1 MKFFVYILCFIF
13 SFPVFAG
20 DIVKNGAFDK
30 FASQVS
36 VENVKFTQTKTI
48 PNIKRN
54 FVSNGFI
61 KFVKNVGFVWVQNLP
76 NSIKFIGTQ
85 KQYCVNDEVKNLSDL
100 PYFSQIQMVV
110 DDLLLGNYKSLNSAF
125 NVDYSDDG
133 ENWNL
138 FLTPKNSRISSFIK
152 VVQVS
157 GDVSLLK
164 EIVIDY
170 SNGMEITIDFEVF
183 KGEISDEIQC

>member
-1 MKFFVYILCFIF
+1 M
-13 SFPVFAG
+13 FAG

-61 KFVKNVGFVWVQNLP
+61 KFVKNVGFVWMQNLP

-85 KQYCVNDEVKNLSDL
+85 KQYCVNDEVKDLSDL

-183 KGEISDEIQC
+183 KEEISDEIHC

>member
-1 MKFFVYILCFIF
+1 M
-13 SFPVFAG
+13 FAG

-85 KQYCVNDEVKNLSDL
+85 KQYCVNDEVKDLSDL

-183 KGEISDEIQC
+183 KEEISDEIQC

>member
-1 MKFFVYILCFIF
+1 M
-13 SFPVFAG
+13 FAG

-85 KQYCVNDEVKNLSDL
+85 KQYCVNDEVKDLSDL

-183 KGEISDEIQC
+183 KEEINDEIQC

>member
-1 MKFFVYILCFIF
+1 M
-13 SFPVFAG
+13 
-20 DIVKNGAFDK
+20 GAWGLRHK
-30 FASQVS
+30 
-36 VENVKFTQTKTI
+36 
-48 PNIKRN
+48 IKR
-54 FVSNGFI
+54 
-61 KFVKNVGFVWVQNLP
+61 
-76 NSIKFIGTQ
+76 SIE
-85 KQYCVNDEVKNLSDL
+85 N
-100 PYFSQIQMVV
+100 
-110 DDLLLGNYKSLNSAF
+110 
-125 NVDYSDDG
+125 DG

-183 KGEISDEIQC
+183 KEEISDEIQC

>member
-1 MKFFVYILCFIF
+1 M
-13 SFPVFAG
+13 FAG

-85 KQYCVNDEVKNLSDL
+85 KQYCVNDEVKDLSDL
-100 PYFSQIQMVV
+100 PYFSQIQIVEKKVFLRKTVV

-183 KGEISDEIQC
+183 KEEISDEIQC